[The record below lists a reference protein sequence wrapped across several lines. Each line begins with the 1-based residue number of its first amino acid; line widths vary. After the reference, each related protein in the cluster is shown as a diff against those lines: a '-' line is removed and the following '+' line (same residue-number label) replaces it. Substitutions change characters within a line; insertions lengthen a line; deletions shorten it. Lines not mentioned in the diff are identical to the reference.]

1 MSNIIYLRITG
12 ERQGNISADCGGEA
26 SIGNRWQQN
35 HTDEI
40 FAFSL
45 RHDVTNTGR
54 GCHFQA
60 LEFTKTIDKSSPL
73 LSNAINNNERLFIEI
88 DFYRINRTGHWER
101 YYYIQLRN
109 ASVSKIDTDINI
121 KRLPYEHISVIYDY
135 ILCKHLITN
144 TEYSYLNILAEYN
157 NPFFPQ
163 PTTSVPKVQL
173 NNNEIKTPPPAPEK
187 VTPVYAKSCLKETG
201 CTDAGDAEEPAEHFG
216 EMAIFTRT
224 TADDCCG
231 YDHKPDSK
239 HTTVPA
245 EASSLAPMLPVAM
258 SRVWGSESLGGLLG
272 AAESVPWIG
281 ALASALYIPAA
292 GEGSARVPGRDEYWY
307 DDILRQKAAVG
318 GTATTR
324 VRFFW
329 RNDIHGNS
337 QVYGVHT
344 GEGTPYENVRVANMV
359 WNATTGRYEYT
370 PANGVDGPL
379 ITWTPEHPE
388 NSHAPGHTGNNVPT
402 LDQPTILVTPI
413 PDGKDDYTTPPYP
426 VPDVTDFNDYILV
439 FPIGSGIK
447 PIYVYLKTAR
457 DEPGVAT
464 GNGQVI
470 PDNVR
475 WLEAA
480 SSGIGAPIPAQVA
493 DKLRGREF
501 RNFDHFR
508 GELWKAVSECPELLG
523 QFNKSNQR
531 VLKKDGSPFVVEE
544 QAVGGRKVFEIHHIV
559 QIRQDG
565 PVYNIDN
572 LRINTPRNHIRI
584 HKENK

>member
-12 ERQGNISADCGGEA
+12 ERQGNISANCGSEA

-40 FAFSL
+40 FAFLL
-45 RHDVTNTGR
+45 RHDVTNSGR
-54 GCHFQA
+54 ECHFQA
-60 LEFTKTIDKSSPL
+60 LKFTKTIDKSSPL

-88 DFYRINRTGHWER
+88 DFYRINRTGLWER

-109 ASVSKIDTDINI
+109 VFVAKIDIDINI
-121 KRLPYEHISVIYDY
+121 KHLPYEHISVIYDY

-144 TEYSYLNILAEYN
+144 TEYSYLNIPAEYN
-157 NPFFPQ
+157 NLFFPQ
-163 PTTSVPKVQL
+163 PKTSVPKVPL
-173 NNNEIKTPPPAPEK
+173 KNNEVKTPPPAPEK
-187 VTPVYAKSCLKETG
+187 VTPVYAKSCLKEPG
-201 CTDAGDAEEPAEHFG
+201 CTDAGDTEEPAEHFG
-216 EMAIFTRT
+216 EMAIFART
-224 TADDCCG
+224 DLDDCCG
-231 YDHKPDSK
+231 YDHKPAGKNSA
-239 HTTVPA
+239 VPA
-245 EASSLAPMLPVAM
+245 EASSVVLALPVAM
-258 SRVWGSESLGGLLG
+258 NWVWGSKSLGGLLG

-292 GEGSARVPGRDEYWY
+292 GEGSARIPGRDEYWY

-329 RNDIHGNS
+329 RNDIHGNP

-359 WNATTGRYEYT
+359 WNATSGRYEFT

-388 NSHAPGHTGNNVPT
+388 NGNAPAHTGNNVPT

-470 PDNVR
+470 PDNIR

-501 RNFDHFR
+501 RDFDHFR
-508 GELWKAVSECPELLG
+508 GDLWKAVSECPELLG

-565 PVYNIDN
+565 PVYNMDN

-584 HKENK
+584 HKENE

>member
-12 ERQGNISADCGGEA
+12 EQQGNISADCGSEA

-144 TEYSYLNILAEYN
+144 TEYSYLNIPAEYN
-157 NPFFPQ
+157 NLFFPQ
-163 PTTSVPKVQL
+163 STTSVPKVQL

-329 RNDIHGNS
+329 RNDIHGNP
-337 QVYGVHT
+337 QVYGIHT

-388 NSHAPGHTGNNVPT
+388 NVNAQGHTGNNVPT

-439 FPIGSGIK
+439 FPAGSGIK

-480 SSGIGAPIPAQVA
+480 NSGIGAPIPAQVA

>member
-12 ERQGNISADCGGEA
+12 EQQGNISADCGSQA
-26 SIGNRWQQN
+26 SIGNRWQRN

-45 RHDVTNTGR
+45 RYDVTNIGR

-60 LEFTKTIDKSSPL
+60 LEFTKAIDKSSPL

-109 ASVSKIDTDINI
+109 ASIAKIDMDIHINQ
-121 KRLPYEHISVIYDY
+121 LPYEHISVVYDY

-144 TEYSYLNILAEYN
+144 TEYGYLNIPAEYN
-157 NPFFPQ
+157 NLFFPQ
-163 PTTSVPKVQL
+163 PKTDAPKVPL
-173 NNNEIKTPPPAPEK
+173 NNNEISTPPPTPEK
-187 VTPVYAKSCLKETG
+187 VTPVYAKSCLKEPG
-201 CTDAGDAEEPAEHFG
+201 CTDAGDTEEPAEHFG
-216 EMAIFTRT
+216 EMAIFAQT
-224 TADDCCG
+224 TADNCCG
-231 YDHKPDSK
+231 YAHKPDSK
-239 HTTVPA
+239 PTTGPV
-245 EASSLAPMLPVAM
+245 EASSVALLLSGAM

-329 RNDIHGNS
+329 RNDIHGNP

-388 NSHAPGHTGNNVPT
+388 NGHAPAHTGNNVPT

-439 FPIGSGIK
+439 FPAGSGIK

-457 DEPGVAT
+457 DESGVAT

-475 WLEAA
+475 WLEVA

-493 DKLRGREF
+493 EKLRGREF

-508 GELWKAVSECPELLG
+508 GELWRAVSECPELLG
-523 QFNKSNQR
+523 QFKKSNQR

-565 PVYNIDN
+565 PVYNMDN